1 MGRIVLDVIP
11 TESRNKYK
19 AGKIPV
25 IYLIV
30 TKATDH
36 DILAE
41 EDQHNKNN
49 NEDLQD
55 IAREN
60 SLMN

>member
-25 IYLIV
+25 IYTLLWQRQL
-30 TKATDH
+30 TMTY
-36 DILAE
+36 
-41 EDQHNKNN
+41 
-49 NEDLQD
+49 
-55 IAREN
+55 
-60 SLMN
+60 